1 MVDKKQPPGIRFRG
15 VVVDHIR
22 FVDVPAG
29 AQKPTRLHYAIHVDT
44 RAADTVA
51 EVALTFRIVDE
62 KRVKERTAGKPLDGQ
77 VFEDFLIEVRV
88 TGSFEPDAVVNFPLD
103 KFAKTNAVPL
113 LTPFVREAVARITYS
128 SRNGVVLL
136 PPINVLA
143 LLEQSAAA
151 EAAEAAQAAEQ
162 GN

>member
-29 AQKPTRLHYAIHVDT
+29 ATKPARLHYAIHVDR
-44 RAADTVA
+44 RATETVA
-51 EVALTFRIVDE
+51 DVALTFRIVDE
-62 KRVKERTAGKPLDGQ
+62 KRVKEHTAGKPLDGQ
-77 VFEDFLIEVRV
+77 SFDDFLIEVRV
-88 TGSFEPDAVVNFPLD
+88 TGTFEPDGAANFPLTQ
-103 KFAKTNAVPL
+103 FTNTNAVPL
-113 LTPFVREAVARITYS
+113 LTPFVREAVARVTYS

-151 EAAEAAQAAEQ
+151 EAAETAEQ
-162 GN
+162 GS